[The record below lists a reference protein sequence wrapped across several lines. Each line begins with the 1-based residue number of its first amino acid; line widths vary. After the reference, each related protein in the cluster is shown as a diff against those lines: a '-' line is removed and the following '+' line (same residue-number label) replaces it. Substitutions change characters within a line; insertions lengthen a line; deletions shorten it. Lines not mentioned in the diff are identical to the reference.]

1 LEELVGLEALG
12 NVAAVPIIIFLT
24 QLIKKRIGDFKYGS
38 DLLALV
44 LSFFLCIG
52 WTFYDMTPA
61 AYVEWAAYNGLELF
75 KWGIDQVLISF
86 ATWLAASKIY
96 DLGHGNK
103 KRTKKAASQFEAQ
116 VVEKIKLEEEIVKL
130 KNGHGDT
137 DEQIEKD
144 SVVSAKL
151 REILEG

>member
-1 LEELVGLEALG
+1 MGELAGLEALG
-12 NVAAVPIIIFLT
+12 NVAAIPVIIFVT

-38 DLLALV
+38 DLLALA
-44 LSFFLCIG
+44 LSFCLCLG

-61 AYVEWAAYNGLELF
+61 AYAELTAYSGLALF
-75 KWGIDQVLISF
+75 KWGIDQALIGF
-86 ATWLAASKIY
+86 ATWLAATKIY

-103 KRTKKAASQFEAQ
+103 KRSKKVAEQLETY
-116 VVEKIKLEEEIVKL
+116 VTEKVKLEEEIVKL

-137 DEQIEKD
+137 DEQVEKD
-144 SVVSAKL
+144 SVVSDKL